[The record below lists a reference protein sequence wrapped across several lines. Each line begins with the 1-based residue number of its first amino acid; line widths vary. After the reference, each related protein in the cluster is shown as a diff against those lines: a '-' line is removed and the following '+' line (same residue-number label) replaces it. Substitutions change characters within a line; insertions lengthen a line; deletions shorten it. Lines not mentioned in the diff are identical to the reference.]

1 MNMRRFLHRLSAHFT
16 RRRDDVEL
24 ARELD
29 SHLALL
35 EEEHRRR
42 GLAPHEA
49 RRAAR
54 SAMGSVALVENLH
67 RDARSLPWIEDAFID
82 LRVAV
87 RMLLVSPGFA
97 AVVVLTMAL
106 GIGATTTLFS
116 LSYGV
121 LMRPMPWPDAERVV
135 RVFETR
141 GGRAPRVPLTV
152 SNGTYLAWAEQPT
165 TIEEIGGWFRNA
177 PTTITLDGQ
186 AERLP
191 VAGITPSLLRVL
203 RARPELGR
211 LFADSDAAPGQSGNV
226 LISWGLWQRRLG
238 GRTDAIGTRIRLN
251 ERDYTIVGVMP
262 RDFRFPTAET
272 AAWTPSSIV
281 SVKGADGALRMMIFS
296 GMARLKPGVSPDQAA
311 SEATARGRAAPDPR
325 QAAMTL
331 FGSNGPLD
339 VSVRPARDVITSE
352 VRPALL
358 ILMASVG
365 LLVLASTASLVVLQL
380 SRVAR
385 RKREIAVRIA
395 IGAGAGRLVRQ
406 WLVESALLGIAG
418 GALGLFVTVILHR
431 VLPSVLPSSF
441 PRLDQVQLDWRVA
454 AFAWTVSFIVSLCC
468 GMVPAFRPRSDRLS
482 DALVEGGLA
491 TPATTKTPAARV
503 RAACMV
509 SQVAVA
515 CVLLVGAL
523 LLTRSFVALLD
534 ADRGFDASGLLTVR
548 VPMPAK
554 TTFEQRMAMLDRLQS
569 RLRSLPQVSDVAFGN
584 ALPFVTSGGFRATTI
599 PLPRD
604 PSRSV
609 EMQAMTR
616 AVSPEYFQAMRLR
629 VREGR
634 PIAATDTATS
644 PRVVVVNRT
653 FAAQYLGP
661 NPVGL
666 HLTFRNMRQ
675 QDWEVVG
682 VVDDMRQG
690 SITTEAANPT
700 AFGGVL
706 DPPQPELF
714 FAHRQWDATVED
726 LIILLRSTGDPAA
739 LADEVRA
746 FVRAEDASLPVDS
759 VMTMEDR
766 VAGSLAGPRT
776 YMVFLVGFA
785 LCALVIAGVG
795 LFGVLSH
802 TTAQRTREIGLR
814 TALGAQRGD
823 VLALVGRQAMA
834 VTMSGI
840 TIGLVAAFV
849 LSRSVAVLLYGV
861 SSRDAMSFLVVA
873 AVVMLVSI
881 AACAIPAWRAT
892 RIDPSEALRTA

>member
-1 MNMRRFLHRLSAHFT
+1 MTRFLRRFVSLFTHRHAEG
-16 RRRDDVEL
+16 EL
-24 ARELD
+24 AREMA

-35 EEEHRRR
+35 EDEYRRR
-42 GLAPHEA
+42 GMTPDEA
-49 RRAAR
+49 RLAAR

-67 RDARSLPWIEDAFID
+67 RDARSLPWIEDALID
-82 LRVAV
+82 LRVAA
-87 RMLLVSPGFA
+87 RMLLASPGFA

-106 GIGATTTLFS
+106 SIGATTTLFS

-121 LMRPMPWPDAERVV
+121 LMRPMPWPDADRVV

-152 SNGTYLAWAEQPT
+152 SNGTYLAWAERPT
-165 TIEEIGGWFRNA
+165 TIEEIGGWFRNT
-177 PTTITLDGQ
+177 PTTITLDGL
-186 AERLP
+186 AERVP

-203 RARPELGR
+203 RARPEIGR
-211 LFADSDAAPGQSGNV
+211 VFVDRDAVPGQSGNV
-226 LISWGLWQRRLG
+226 LISWGVWQRRLG

-262 RDFRFPTAET
+262 RDFMFPNAET

-281 SVKGADGALRMMIFS
+281 PVKGTDDDTIRMMIFS
-296 GMARLKPGVSPDQAA
+296 AMARLKPGVSPEQAS
-311 SEATARGRAAPDPR
+311 SEATARGRAATDPR
-325 QAAMTL
+325 QAAIAL

-339 VSVRPARDVITSE
+339 VSVRPARDVITAE

-358 ILMASVG
+358 ILMAAVG
-365 LLVLASTASLVVLQL
+365 LLVLASTANLVVLQL

-385 RKREIAVRIA
+385 RKREIAVRVA

-406 WLVESALLGIAG
+406 WLVESALLGIVG

-431 VLPSVLPSSF
+431 ALPSVLPSSF
-441 PRLDQVQLDWRVA
+441 PRVDEVQLDWRVA
-454 AFAWTVSFIVSLCC
+454 AFAWTVAFIVSLCC
-468 GMVPAFRPRSDRLS
+468 GMVPAFRPRSVRLN
-482 DALVEGGLA
+482 DALVEGALA

-503 RAACMV
+503 RAACMT

-515 CVLLVGAL
+515 CLLLVGAL

-534 ADRGFDASGLLTVR
+534 ADRGFDPGGLLTVR

-569 RLRSLPQVSDVAFGN
+569 RLRSLPQVTDVAFGN
-584 ALPFVTSGGFRATTI
+584 ALPFVASGGFRGMTI

-609 EMQAMTR
+609 DIQAMTR

-634 PIAATDTATS
+634 PIAATDVATS

-666 HLTFRNMRQ
+666 HLTLRNLRQ

-690 SITTEAANPT
+690 SVSTEAANPT

-739 LADEVRA
+739 LANDVRVL
-746 FVRAEDASLPVDS
+746 VRAEDASLPVDS
-759 VMTMEDR
+759 LMTMEER

-814 TALGAQRGD
+814 TALGAQRAD

-834 VTMSGI
+834 VTLSGI
-840 TIGLVAAFV
+840 TIGLTAAFV
-849 LSRSVAVLLYGV
+849 LSRSLGVLLYGV
-861 SSRDAMSFLVVA
+861 SARDAISFLVVPL
-873 AVVMLVSI
+873 VVMLVSI

-892 RIDPSEALRTA
+892 RINPIEALRAS